1 MGHPRV
7 KSRRTWEWQEN
18 QEDEPSHLLR
28 HYSNNRLFK
37 PVGVRFMFL
46 ILNGAIMRKMEVK
59 LLIAVLLLSV
69 SVFSTNASAEG
80 DDIIIESDMTW
91 SDEMSLTQ
99 NVRVLNGGS
108 LSLVDS
114 DLTVSNNVQI
124 FVDSSSSLRLVDSDI
139 SSDSPPGGLAG
150 FGYCDESNM
159 SAVRATTASEQN
171 VRMYIRPIQG
181 FSLDGAT
188 AHFGNETKELS
199 GEEDFVPLGSGPVD
213 VWVGLTGPLCHPVS
227 LSEISVERVGQE
239 RIWRSA
245 ADFQHRNMMVYGE
258 TGFTIEING
267 HMESIGSTI
276 FGGTISTSG
285 TLSINDTV
293 LDRVGPIILEE
304 DDSGIILGGNTEFTN
319 STDDH
324 DVRARS
330 FSTIEWGDDVIGSGG
345 LTDKWERRLAGQSL
359 SFDAMYVTYEIT
371 GMHRF
376 PSYSNFSNEMGISFI
391 DGGRERVVEISWS
404 DDNSWETERIWSEQA
419 IVTITDYRTAWN
431 PEESGIGDYGGG
443 QFLLGWD
450 NQVVVDSG
458 IPSIGW
464 VSLGAVDDSGNTI
477 ENISV
482 GNSANMVAVIENTG
496 SAAASLAINCEDVS
510 TGSTAQIS
518 PSFPNALVSAGEQV
532 SIPFSWRVTVEGT
545 DSLSCRILTP
555 TQLVEELSFG
565 GGQFS
570 SSSIEWTEAEEDGS
584 STMVPALIALIV
596 AAGIGGYFL
605 LSIYTKTEE
614 GLEE

>member
-1 MGHPRV
+1 L
-7 KSRRTWEWQEN
+7 QEN

-37 PVGVRFMFL
+37 PVRVRFMFL
-46 ILNGAIMRKMEVK
+46 ILNGAIMRKMQVK

-91 SDEMSLTQ
+91 SEDMSLTQ

-245 ADFQHRNMMVYGE
+245 ADFQHRNMMVYGD
-258 TGFTIEING
+258 TGFIMEING

-304 DDSGIILGGNTEFTN
+304 DDSEIILGGNTEFTN

-450 NQVVVDSG
+450 SRVVVDSG

-532 SIPFSWRVTVEGT
+532 SIPFSWRITVEGT

-565 GGQFS
+565 GGQLS

-614 GLEE
+614 GLEEESYQRTP

>member
-150 FGYCDESNM
+150 FGYCDVSNM

-227 LSEISVERVGQE
+227 ISEISVERVGQE

-285 TLSINDTV
+285 TLRINDTV

-304 DDSGIILGGNTEFTN
+304 DDSEIILGGNTEFTN

-376 PSYSNFSNEMGISFI
+376 PSYTNFSNEMGISFI

-464 VSLGAVDDSGNTI
+464 VSLGVVDDSGNTI

>member
-1 MGHPRV
+1 M
-7 KSRRTWEWQEN
+7 QEN

-37 PVGVRFMFL
+37 PVRVRFMFL
-46 ILNGAIMRKMEVK
+46 ILNGAIMRKMQVK

-91 SDEMSLTQ
+91 SEDMSLTQ

-245 ADFQHRNMMVYGE
+245 ADFQHRNMMVYGD
-258 TGFTIEING
+258 TGFIMEING

-304 DDSGIILGGNTEFTN
+304 DDSEIILGGNTEFTN

-450 NQVVVDSG
+450 NRVVVDSG

-532 SIPFSWRVTVEGT
+532 SIPFSWRITVEGT

-565 GGQFS
+565 GGQLS

-614 GLEE
+614 GLEEESYQRTP

>member
-1 MGHPRV
+1 M
-7 KSRRTWEWQEN
+7 
-18 QEDEPSHLLR
+18 
-28 HYSNNRLFK
+28 
-37 PVGVRFMFL
+37 FMFL
-46 ILNGAIMRKMEVK
+46 ILNGMIMSKMEAK

-69 SVFSTNASAEG
+69 SVFSINASAEG
-80 DDIIIESDMTW
+80 DDIVIESDMTW
-91 SDEMSLTQ
+91 SDDMSLSQ

-114 DLTVSNNVQI
+114 HLTVSSNVQI

-139 SSDSPPGGLAG
+139 TSDSPPGGLAG
-150 FGYCDESNM
+150 FGYCDEANM

-199 GEEDFVPLGSGPVD
+199 GEEDFIPLGSGPVD

-227 LSEISVERVGQE
+227 LSEISIERVGQE

-245 ADFQHRNMMVYGE
+245 ADFQHRNMMVYGD

-267 HMESIGSTI
+267 HMESIGSSI
-276 FGGTISTSG
+276 FGGTISASG
-285 TLSINDTV
+285 TLSINDTT

-304 DDSGIILGGNTEFTN
+304 DDSAIILGGNTEFTN

-330 FSTIEWGDDVIGSGG
+330 FSTIGWGDDVIGSGG
-345 LTDKWERRLAGQSL
+345 LTDKWERRLTGQSL

-404 DDNSWETERIWSEQA
+404 DDNSWESERIWSEQA

-443 QFLLGWD
+443 QFLLGWES
-450 NQVVVDSG
+450 QVVVDSG
-458 IPSIGW
+458 TPSIGW
-464 VSLGAVDDSGNTI
+464 VSLGAVDDSGNPI

-518 PSFPNALVSAGEQV
+518 PSFPNALVSPGEQV

-570 SSSIEWTEAEEDGS
+570 SSSIEWTEAEEEGV
-584 STMVPALIALIV
+584 STMMPALIALIV

-605 LSIYTKTEE
+605 LSIYTNTEE
-614 GLEE
+614 EVEDEDYQRTP

>member
-1 MGHPRV
+1 M
-7 KSRRTWEWQEN
+7 QEN

-37 PVGVRFMFL
+37 PVRVRFMFL
-46 ILNGAIMRKMEVK
+46 ILNGAIMRKMQVK

-91 SDEMSLTQ
+91 SEDMSLTQ

-245 ADFQHRNMMVYGE
+245 ADFQHRNMMVYGD
-258 TGFTIEING
+258 TGFIMEING

-304 DDSGIILGGNTEFTN
+304 DDSEIILGGNTEFTN

-450 NQVVVDSG
+450 NRVVVDSG

-532 SIPFSWRVTVEGT
+532 SIPFSWRITVEGT

-565 GGQFS
+565 GGQLS

>member
-1 MGHPRV
+1 
-7 KSRRTWEWQEN
+7 
-18 QEDEPSHLLR
+18 
-28 HYSNNRLFK
+28 
-37 PVGVRFMFL
+37 
-46 ILNGAIMRKMEVK
+46 
-59 LLIAVLLLSV
+59 
-69 SVFSTNASAEG
+69 
-80 DDIIIESDMTW
+80 
-91 SDEMSLTQ
+91 
-99 NVRVLNGGS
+99 
-108 LSLVDS
+108 
-114 DLTVSNNVQI
+114 
-124 FVDSSSSLRLVDSDI
+124 
-139 SSDSPPGGLAG
+139 
-150 FGYCDESNM
+150 M

-245 ADFQHRNMMVYGE
+245 ADFQHRNMMVYGD
-258 TGFTIEING
+258 TGFIMEING

-304 DDSGIILGGNTEFTN
+304 DDSEIILGGNTEFTN

-404 DDNSWETERIWSEQA
+404 DDNSWESERIWSEQA

-450 NQVVVDSG
+450 NRVVVDSG

-532 SIPFSWRVTVEGT
+532 SIPFSWRITVEGT

-565 GGQFS
+565 GGQLS

-614 GLEE
+614 GLEEESYQRTP

>member
-1 MGHPRV
+1 MFRPKRV
-7 KSRRTWEWQEN
+7 M
-18 QEDEPSHLLR
+18 
-28 HYSNNRLFK
+28 
-37 PVGVRFMFL
+37 FMFL
-46 ILNGAIMRKMEVK
+46 ILNRENMRKMKVG
-59 LLIAVLLLSV
+59 LLITILLLSV

-91 SDEMSLTQ
+91 SGDMSLSQ

-114 DLTVSNNVQI
+114 DMIVSNNVQI
-124 FVDSSSSLRLVDSDI
+124 FVDSSSSLILIDSDI
-139 SSDSPPGGLAG
+139 SSDSPPSGLAG

-159 SAVRATTASEQN
+159 SAVRATTASEKN

-199 GEEDFVPLGSGPVD
+199 GDEDFVPLGIGPVD

-227 LSEISVERVGQE
+227 LSEISVESNGQE

-245 ADFQHRNMMVYGE
+245 ADFHHRNMMVYGD

-267 HMESIGSTI
+267 HMESIRSSI
-276 FGGTISTSG
+276 FGGTISASG
-285 TLSINDTV
+285 TLTMNDTV

-304 DDSGIILGGNTEFTN
+304 DDSEIILEGNTEFTN

-324 DVRARS
+324 DIRARS
-330 FSTIEWGDDVIGSGG
+330 FSTIRWGDGVIGSGG

-359 SFDAMYVTYEIT
+359 SFDAMYVSYEIT

-376 PSYSNFSNEMGISFI
+376 PSYSNFSNELGVSFI

-404 DDNSWETERIWSEQA
+404 DDNSWEAERVWSEQA

-443 QFLLGWD
+443 QFLLGWED
-450 NQVVVDSG
+450 QVVVNSG

-496 SAAASLAINCEDVS
+496 SASASLAINCEDVS

-518 PSFPNALVSAGEQV
+518 PSFPNALVSPGEQV
-532 SIPFSWRVTVEGT
+532 SIPFSWRVTVEGI

-570 SSSIEWTEAEEDGS
+570 SSSIDWTVAEDDGS
-584 STMVPALIALIV
+584 STMVPAILALLV
-596 AAGIGGYFL
+596 AAGIGGYLL
-605 LSIYTKTEE
+605 LSIYTKNEE
-614 GLEE
+614 ELEEEDYQRTP

>member
-28 HYSNNRLFK
+28 HYSNNKLFK

-46 ILNGAIMRKMEVK
+46 ILNGTIMRKMQVK

-91 SDEMSLTQ
+91 SDDMSLTQ

-245 ADFQHRNMMVYGE
+245 ADFQHRNMMVYGD

-304 DDSGIILGGNTEFTN
+304 DDSEIILGGNTEFTN

-570 SSSIEWTEAEEDGS
+570 SSSIEWTEAEDEGD
-584 STMVPALIALIV
+584 STMMPALIALIV

-605 LSIYTKTEE
+605 LSIYTNTEE
-614 GLEE
+614 ED

>member
-1 MGHPRV
+1 
-7 KSRRTWEWQEN
+7 
-18 QEDEPSHLLR
+18 
-28 HYSNNRLFK
+28 
-37 PVGVRFMFL
+37 
-46 ILNGAIMRKMEVK
+46 
-59 LLIAVLLLSV
+59 
-69 SVFSTNASAEG
+69 
-80 DDIIIESDMTW
+80 
-91 SDEMSLTQ
+91 
-99 NVRVLNGGS
+99 
-108 LSLVDS
+108 
-114 DLTVSNNVQI
+114 
-124 FVDSSSSLRLVDSDI
+124 
-139 SSDSPPGGLAG
+139 
-150 FGYCDESNM
+150 
-159 SAVRATTASEQN
+159 
-171 VRMYIRPIQG
+171 
-181 FSLDGAT
+181 
-188 AHFGNETKELS
+188 
-199 GEEDFVPLGSGPVD
+199 
-213 VWVGLTGPLCHPVS
+213 
-227 LSEISVERVGQE
+227 
-239 RIWRSA
+239 
-245 ADFQHRNMMVYGE
+245 MMVYGD

-267 HMESIGSTI
+267 HMESIGSSI
-276 FGGTISTSG
+276 FGGTISASG
-285 TLSINDTV
+285 TLSINDTK

-304 DDSGIILGGNTEFTN
+304 DDSAIILGGNSVFTN

-330 FSTIEWGDDVIGSGG
+330 FSTIGWGDDVIGSGG

-404 DDNSWETERIWSEQA
+404 DDNSWESERIWSEQA

-443 QFLLGWD
+443 QFLLGWE

-458 IPSIGW
+458 TPSIGW
-464 VSLGAVDDSGNTI
+464 VSLGAVDEGGNPT

-518 PSFPNALVSAGEQV
+518 PSFPNALIGSGEQV

-545 DSLSCRILTP
+545 ESLSCRILTP
-555 TQLVEELSFG
+555 TQLVEEFSFG

-570 SSSIEWTEAEEDGS
+570 SSSIEWTEAEEEGA
-584 STMVPALIALIV
+584 STMMPALIALIV

-605 LSIYTKTEE
+605 LSIYTNTEE
-614 GLEE
+614 EVEDEDYQRTP